1 MAQIFRVD
9 RTIRYELFNYELEHD
24 LNFRL
29 GDIVNVRVFSQ
40 HLIILSNYED
50 ATKLMY
56 EAKYSD
62 RLQTVM
68 LQDLY
73 VSPTIPT
80 KSLICFTTGWA

>member
-1 MAQIFRVD
+1 M
-9 RTIRYELFNYELEHD
+9 
-24 LNFRL
+24 
-29 GDIVNVRVFSQ
+29 NVRVFNQ

-68 LQDLY
+68 LQGLY
-73 VSPTIPT
+73 VSPTTPT
-80 KSLICFTTGWA
+80 VSLICFTKKDGFQLGRCTNDLRPRVASLS